1 MLKLHWLENISFFPG
16 SQSERGKQNSTHK
29 TPHVCSFSK
38 EQVPA
43 GVVAPEIP
51 YPGTSSDPKE
61 VCADSSESLTAN
73 KKNYPYFLLCFAPLQ
88 TKQNISFPTWVK
100 RSSHSNSFELLV
112 SSASSSQRPQLHS
125 PGSRRG
131 QQDRRTEGQQAHISP
146 WEQQLR
152 CATPVPSQC
161 RWLYWLTEAFPA
173 KTDANSYRE
182 INALQWEMV
191 LLP

>member
-1 MLKLHWLENISFFPG
+1 MLKLHWLENISFFPR

-112 SSASSSQRPQLHS
+112 SSASSSQRLQLHS
-125 PGSRRG
+125 PGSRKG
-131 QQDRRTEGQQAHISP
+131 QQDRKTAGEKDRKLTSLPGSSSSGVPHLCPVSAGGFTDSLKLS
-146 WEQQLR
+146 QLKLMPT
-152 CATPVPSQC
+152 ATG
-161 RWLYWLTEAFPA
+161 
-173 KTDANSYRE
+173 K
-182 INALQWEMV
+182 
-191 LLP
+191 